1 MIWHD
6 YQDIQTEHTVSGTL
20 KVLPDF
26 ESPQLHNRRTILVY
40 LPNNYAISDKQY
52 PVLYM
57 HDGQNLFDA
66 HSSFAGEWQVDET
79 MQRLE
84 SEGIEAIIVGIANQ
98 DQERLDE
105 YSPFRDP
112 RHGGGKGERY
122 LDFIADTL
130 KPRID
135 ADFRTLPERA
145 HTGIMGSSMG
155 ALISLYGYFYRP
167 ETFGFAGAMSP
178 ALWFARGAIFP
189 YLLRQSYIPGKIYL
203 DAGTAESA
211 RRFSRFLPR
220 HISQPVVSDAR
231 RAADILLR
239 LGYQSPNEAR
249 YVEADGAVHHES
261 AWAHRLPDV
270 LRFLLKT

>member
-1 MIWHD
+1 MNWQD
-6 YQDIQTEHTVSGTL
+6 YQNIQTEHTVTGTL

-26 ESPQLHNRRTILVY
+26 ESPQLHNRRPILVY
-40 LPNNYAISDKQY
+40 LPNRYATSDKRY

-66 HSSFAGEWQVDET
+66 RTSFAGEWQADET

-84 SEGIEAIIVGIANQ
+84 SEGIEAIIVGIPNMGRA
-98 DQERLDE
+98 RMDE
-105 YSPFRDP
+105 YSPFRDG

-130 KPRID
+130 KPHMD
-135 ADFRTLPERA
+135 ADFRTLPDRA

-155 ALISLYGYFYRP
+155 ALISLYGYFYRS

-178 ALWFARGAIFP
+178 AFWFAGGAIFP
-189 YLLRQSYIPGKIYL
+189 YLLRQSHIPGKIYL
-203 DAGTAESA
+203 DAGTAEGA
-211 RRFSRFLPR
+211 RRFSRILPR
-220 HISQPVVSDAR
+220 HLSQSVVSDAR

-239 LGYQSPNEAR
+239 LGYQSPGEVR
-249 YVEADGAVHHES
+249 YVQDEGAAHNET
-261 AWAHRLPDV
+261 AWARRLPDA
-270 LRFLLKT
+270 LRFLLV